1 MAKQTATSS
10 LAAKPALAS
19 PELARHPSVCAA
31 MEWLAK
37 NAAAITDEQI
47 RITEISAPTFYE
59 SQRAAHLKKLLAAC
73 ALDVRMDDL
82 GNVIGEREGETNE
95 VLLLT
100 AHLDTVFPANTPI
113 KVRREKGILY
123 APGIS
128 DNAAGLASLVAL
140 ARAFKES
147 KIATRQ
153 TIVFA
158 ADVGEEGE
166 GNLRGV
172 TKLVERYGARLKAV
186 IAIDGSST
194 DYIVAQALASKRLE
208 ISIAGP
214 GGHSWT
220 DFGTPNPIHA
230 LARGM
235 ARFMHVQ
242 IPQNPRTSFNFG
254 QIEGGSSVNTIAAR
268 AAVKVDIRSEQD
280 KEIARLESALRDA
293 MRLGVAEE
301 MSASEARGN
310 AGVRGA
316 ALQIQ
321 VAVLGVRPGGELPA
335 NSPLMHAVHAADRA
349 VGNRSTV
356 ERSSTDANI
365 PLSLGIPAI
374 SLGAGGHA
382 GGAHTLEEWY
392 NPAGRELGLKRLLL
406 TILGVAGVE
415 K

>member
-31 MEWLAK
+31 MEWLTK

-47 RITEISAPTFYE
+47 RITEIPAPTFYE
-59 SQRAAHLKKLLAAC
+59 TQRAAHLKKLLAAC
-73 ALDVRMDDL
+73 ALDVRMDEL
-82 GNVIGEREGETNE
+82 GNVIGEREGESNE

-100 AHLDTVFPANTPI
+100 AHLDTVFPASTPI

-128 DNAAGLASLVAL
+128 DNAAGLASLVGL
-140 ARAFKES
+140 ARAMKEA
-147 KIATRQ
+147 KLATRQ

-208 ISIAGP
+208 ISITGP

-254 QIEGGSSVNTIAAR
+254 QVEGGSSVNTIAAR

-310 AGVRGA
+310 AGTRGA

>member
-1 MAKQTATSS
+1 MAKTSS
-10 LAAKPALAS
+10 SSTFAAKAAPAAS
-19 PELARHPSVCAA
+19 ELVRHPSVA
-31 MEWLAK
+31 MALEWLAK
-37 NAAAITDEQI
+37 NSSAITDEQV
-47 RITEISAPTFYE
+47 RITEIPAPTFYE
-59 SQRAAHLKKLLAAC
+59 SQRAAHLKKLLAATG
-73 ALDVRMDDL
+73 LSVHVDEL
-82 GNVIGEREGETNE
+82 GNVIGERAGATSD

-100 AHLDTVFPANTPI
+100 AHLDTVFPAGTPI
-113 KVRREKGILY
+113 KVRREKGILH

-128 DNAAGLASLVAL
+128 DNAAGLASLVGL

-153 TIVFA
+153 TVVFA

-172 TKLVERYGARLKAV
+172 TKLVERYGSRLKAV

-194 DYIVAQALASKRLE
+194 DYVVAQALASKRLE
-208 ISIAGP
+208 ISITGP

-235 ARFMHVQ
+235 ARFMHVPV
-242 IPQNPRTSFNFG
+242 PQNPRTSFNFG
-254 QIEGGSSVNTIAAR
+254 QVEGGSSVNTIAAR

-293 MRLGVAEE
+293 MRLGVSEE

-310 AGVRGA
+310 TSTRGA

>member
-1 MAKQTATSS
+1 MAKHSATSS
-10 LAAKPALAS
+10 LAAKPAPAS
-19 PELARHPSVCAA
+19 SELARHPSVAA
-31 MEWLAK
+31 ALEWLAK
-37 NAAAITDEQI
+37 NTAIITEEQI
-47 RITEISAPTFYE
+47 RITEIPAPTFQE
-59 SQRAAHLKKLLAAC
+59 AHRAGHLKKLLAGC
-73 ALDVRMDDL
+73 GLNVVMDDL
-82 GNVIGEREGETNE
+82 GNVIGERPGAISD

-100 AHLDTVFPANTPI
+100 AHLDTVFPEGTPI
-113 KVRREKGILY
+113 KVKREKGILF

-128 DNAAGLASLVAL
+128 DNAAGLASIVAI
-140 ARAFKES
+140 ARAMKE
-147 KIATRQ
+147 ARLLTRQ

-172 TKLVERYGARLKAV
+172 TKLVERYGSRLKAV
-186 IAIDGSST
+186 VAIDGSST
-194 DYIVAQALASKRLE
+194 DYVVAQALASKRLE
-208 ISIAGP
+208 ISISGP

-230 LARGM
+230 LARGI
-235 ARFMHVQ
+235 ARFMQVQ
-242 IPQNPRTSFNFG
+242 IPQTPRTTFNFG
-254 QIEGGSSVNTIAAR
+254 QIDGGSSVNTIAAR

-280 KEIARLESALRDA
+280 REITRLESALRDA

-301 MSASEARGN
+301 MTASESRGNPNARGS
-310 AGVRGA
+310 G
-316 ALQIQ
+316 LQIQ
-321 VAVLGVRPGGELPA
+321 VTVLGVRPGGELAA
-335 NSPLMHAVHAADRA
+335 NSPLLHAVHAADRC
-349 VGNRSTV
+349 VGNRSTI